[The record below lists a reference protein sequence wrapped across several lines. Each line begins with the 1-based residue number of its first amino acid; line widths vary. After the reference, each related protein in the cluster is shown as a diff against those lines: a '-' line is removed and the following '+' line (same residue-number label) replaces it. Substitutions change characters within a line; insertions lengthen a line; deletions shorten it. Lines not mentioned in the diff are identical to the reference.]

1 MSHKLLH
8 THKQEL
14 KKLKADTEKER
25 KTALKKIK
33 GKKEKKSF
41 VSTFKK
47 IAKEKE
53 DEMLERH
60 HREVDAEANDKSNDT
75 TTTFTEGKSVA
86 TATTAATVASTTVD
100 GTPTEPSAPSPT
112 PAAATTP
119 ATTAVATAASVSLIL
134 PPASLNTTKD
144 QTNVAPEDD
153 DAWEQVNHKKV
164 RNKKVRKGKRYNNKN
179 KSSASS
185 SINKKALG
193 ALTSDAICTELRRG
207 KTKKILSLG
216 CRTEAQ
222 LVSRVRDC
230 APLVDE
236 ICCVDDDAP
245 RVRAVM
251 ESIVGGTTSF
261 STRPRQKTL
270 NVQLIV
276 GSPWYWTTEIYEGDE
291 EEGVEEEEEA
301 QEAQEEKEKVE
312 QEGETK
318 TATATT
324 SGDKSISLT
333 EELMK
338 KVMTCGGDT
347 VVLGMVLE
355 TMPHSVCLQRL
366 ETYLVDV
373 LKPNKIIIAAPPIPP
388 AAVPPPPLKW
398 WRWRRHWTTA
408 KVRKAVELVTMY

>member
-60 HREVDAEANDKSNDT
+60 HREVEAEANDKSNDT
-75 TTTFTEGKSVA
+75 TTTPTEGESVA

-100 GTPTEPSAPSPT
+100 GTPTEPSAPSST

-301 QEAQEEKEKVE
+301 AEAEEAQEAEEEKEKV
-312 QEGETK
+312 
-318 TATATT
+318 
-324 SGDKSISLT
+324 
-333 EELMK
+333 
-338 KVMTCGGDT
+338 
-347 VVLGMVLE
+347 
-355 TMPHSVCLQRL
+355 
-366 ETYLVDV
+366 
-373 LKPNKIIIAAPPIPP
+373 
-388 AAVPPPPLKW
+388 
-398 WRWRRHWTTA
+398 
-408 KVRKAVELVTMY
+408 